1 MATTH
6 NNNVVIGASD
16 NKLNIKN
23 SVISDTS
30 TIDAYEI
37 VTDAAS
43 GLRIGAGTTVA
54 SNPEWINDFM
64 IAFERNNGVN
74 TNIKIKNSTS
84 SIEIKPTA
92 ITFSADYFNFTTP
105 TTGSIVLRGL
115 SAYNDYTQINN
126 DIEFKEE
133 VTAKKNIQVDQNL
146 TVGKLETTGNQN
158 VDLYADVFIRGD
170 LSLNGNLNLQKNS
183 IKPEYIDSEL
193 GADYTVDICMNEA
206 LIVGGDV
213 SFHNKLDVGG
223 ATTFNGLVTLNDA
236 TIMRGNVY
244 AAQDLHIYGN
254 LKVDHVENQSTYNI
268 AQTNYQVVTVDELS
282 LNGRMFVQDDASFNG
297 DVYIK
302 DNLTVDGN
310 INGISSVQMGHL
322 TTITDNV
329 QTQLNNATSAHQS
342 LTDNKHD
349 KITNISK
356 LSASLIGTSGLVTNS
371 HFDALE
377 GVSSNIQNQLDTL
390 SASGVDYDVDI
401 HMTKSLTVD
410 GDTTI
415 NGNLKATQITNEYII
430 NTTTSNYALIVT
442 EDLSLNG
449 KILIQDDASFNKD
462 VYVKDNLS
470 VDGNVNGISKNKF
483 GYLSNISSDIQD
495 QLNINA
501 NSIVNNASS
510 LLNKQDKITTTNK
523 LSADLVGD
531 GLVTNE
537 KFGYLSG
544 VTSNI
549 QTQLDNASADYT
561 VDICMNKTLTV
572 GGDASFNNNV
582 VVDGNINGVSKVQMG
597 YLSNISS
604 DIQNQLNIN
613 AGSIVNNT
621 SQITTLQASTI
632 SVDNKLSAS
641 WVGTGTVDND
651 KFGYL
656 SGVTSDIQNQ
666 LNTNAGSIVNNTSQI
681 TTLQA
686 STISVDNKLSAS
698 WVGTGTV
705 DNAKFGYLSGVT
717 SDIQTQLDNASADY
731 NVDICMNKTLTIGGD
746 ASFNNDVKIDG
757 ILTVDIDKVPTWNQ
771 ATTGNAATAT
781 TADTA
786 TTAATVTDSTQSAIT
801 KLGTLIDLE
810 VEGDVTI
817 NGNIKADKITND
829 YIINTETTNYTLM
842 VAEDLSLNGKLFVLE
857 DASLNSNL
865 SVAGTI
871 NNITNDEIS
880 YLSGVTSNIQ
890 TQINNA
896 STDFTIDICMNK
908 TLTVGGDV
916 SLNSDLIISGN
927 LTVDTDKVPTW
938 NQNTTGNAATSTTAT
953 TADSVLYSGLTGTV
967 PTWNQN
973 TTGNAATSTTATT
986 ADSVLYS
993 GLTGTVP
1000 IWNQNTTGNADTAT
1014 TAASADSVPYT
1025 GLTGTVTTWNQNTTG
1040 SATTVTNPTQSAITT
1055 LGTLTALDIT
1065 DGLHII
1071 NGDISFNNN
1080 INGIS
1085 KEKLNYLTGVTGDI
1099 QTQINNISTDYN
1111 VDINMTKTLTVV
1123 GDVSFNNDVK
1133 IDGSLTV
1140 DTDIT
1145 SGGYIYQF

>member
-641 WVGTGTVDND
+641 WVGTGTVDN
-651 KFGYL
+651 
-656 SGVTSDIQNQ
+656 
-666 LNTNAGSIVNNTSQI
+666 
-681 TTLQA
+681 
-686 STISVDNKLSAS
+686 
-698 WVGTGTV
+698 
-705 DNAKFGYLSGVT
+705 AKFGYLSGVT

-967 PTWNQN
+967 P
-973 TTGNAATSTTATT
+973 
-986 ADSVLYS
+986 
-993 GLTGTVP
+993 